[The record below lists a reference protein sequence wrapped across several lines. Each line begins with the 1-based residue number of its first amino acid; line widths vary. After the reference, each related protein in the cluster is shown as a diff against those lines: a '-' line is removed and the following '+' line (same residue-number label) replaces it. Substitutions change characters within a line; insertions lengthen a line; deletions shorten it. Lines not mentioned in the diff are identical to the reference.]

1 MATTF
6 APQTYST
13 EPRPGADNVP
23 TGYTPIANSAN
34 GKLAGTDGND
44 RVSIIDLIKDNDQII
59 KTGAGDDIFNF
70 NGSESKLPQNL
81 DRVNGIVD
89 MGEGGNDIVY
99 LGYQL
104 SDYTFTLRSDG
115 GIKIQ
120 YTGDNHDIDGVA
132 VTFRNADTFTF
143 RNVDDQTGV
152 NYETISFSHDQLAAA
167 IKAGGFFEA

>member
-6 APQTYST
+6 APQTYSP
-13 EPRPGADNVP
+13 EPTPNNDGVP
-23 TGYTPIANSAN
+23 TGYNKVATPSN
-34 GKLAGTDGND
+34 GKVEGTAGND
-44 RVSIIDLIKDNDQII
+44 RVSISDLIKDKDQII
-59 KTGAGDDIFNF
+59 KTYDGDDIFNF
-70 NGSESKLPQNL
+70 NGNESKLPQNI

-89 MGEGGNDIVY
+89 FGDGNDTVF

-132 VTFRNADTFTF
+132 VTFRNAENFTF
-143 RNVDDQTGV
+143 RNVDDQSGQ
-152 NYETISFSHDQLAAA
+152 NFETFTLSYDVLKAA
-167 IKAGGFFEA
+167 IITGDFPLSA